1 MVLQGYGDVAGV
13 TGLTLIVGR
22 VVTFGIYADFESRST
37 FDRLLASA
45 KDSGG
50 AWRPRDTCGSTRLP
64 DRARHRPVQQ
74 RQWERNVVWRRTI
87 GRVLRG
93 LERQSRLTLALLS
106 RVNPNFR
113 FWPVAVVLVGCCE
126 NSQEEAE
133 LEAIADAMDA
143 YDPMARLAPLLI

>member
-1 MVLQGYGDVAGV
+1 M
-13 TGLTLIVGR
+13 
-22 VVTFGIYADFESRST
+22 
-37 FDRLLASA
+37 
-45 KDSGG
+45 
-50 AWRPRDTCGSTRLP
+50 
-64 DRARHRPVQQ
+64 
-74 RQWERNVVWRRTI
+74 VWRRTL

-93 LERQSRLTLALLS
+93 LERQSLLTLALLS

-143 YDPMARLAPLLI
+143 YDTMARLVPLLK

>member
-1 MVLQGYGDVAGV
+1 MASSGYVRLNAV
-13 TGLTLIVGR
+13 TGPRTAHG
-22 VVTFGIYADFESRST
+22 T
-37 FDRLLASA
+37 
-45 KDSGG
+45 GG
-50 AWRPRDTCGSTRLP
+50 
-64 DRARHRPVQQ
+64 VQQ

-106 RVNPNFR
+106 RVNPNFW

-143 YDPMARLAPLLI
+143 